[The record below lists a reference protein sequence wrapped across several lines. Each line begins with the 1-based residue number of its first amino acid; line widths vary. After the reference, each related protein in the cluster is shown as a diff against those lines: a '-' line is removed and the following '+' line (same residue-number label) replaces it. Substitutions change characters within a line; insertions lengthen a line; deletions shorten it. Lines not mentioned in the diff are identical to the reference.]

1 MVERL
6 KCTIM
11 RKKSLEILNKQQ
23 IRMTEY
29 LMRDFGKSTINRA
42 DYDKII
48 DRVDKIECIFYTYR
62 NRIYKLHGLDLRNN
76 KDIKKKREVYFNAY
90 HTNKEYMK
98 F

>member
-62 NRIYKLHGLDLRNN
+62 NRIYKLHGLDIRNN
-76 KDIKKKREVYFNAY
+76 SDIKKKREVYFNAY
-90 HTNKEYMK
+90 HTNKEYMNI
-98 F
+98 

>member
-29 LMRDFGKSTINRA
+29 LMRDFGKRTINRA
-42 DYDKII
+42 DYNKII
-48 DRVDKIECIFYTYR
+48 NRVDKIECIFYKYR
-62 NRIYKLHGLDLRNN
+62 NRIYELHGLDLRNN
-76 KDIKKKREVYFNAY
+76 RDINKKREVYFNAY

>member
-1 MVERL
+1 
-6 KCTIM
+6 M

-29 LMRDFGKSTINRA
+29 LMRDFGKRTITRA
-42 DYDKII
+42 EYEKII
-48 DRVDKIECIFYTYR
+48 DRVDKIESIFYTYR
-62 NRIYKLHGLDLRNN
+62 NRIYNLHGLDLRNN
-76 KDIKKKREVYFNAY
+76 IDIKKKREVYFNAY